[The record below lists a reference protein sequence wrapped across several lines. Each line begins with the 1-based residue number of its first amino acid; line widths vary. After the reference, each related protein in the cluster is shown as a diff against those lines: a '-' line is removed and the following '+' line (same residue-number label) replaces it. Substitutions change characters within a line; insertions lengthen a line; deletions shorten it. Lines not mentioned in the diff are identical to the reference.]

1 MAPRRAPK
9 PRRVREPIQVCL
21 NAGERAAL
29 DRLIG
34 TLDRPGAP
42 IDLAESF
49 DKYLL
54 AETHGFLLRR
64 LSVVGALAL
73 LEHQRVF
80 GPGLVWAD
88 PDLTQA
94 AVERWL
100 RRFRDRAFS
109 LTDAVSF
116 EVMRREGIRESFTFD
131 RYFQLAGFEILSPST
146 PTS

>member
-1 MAPRRAPK
+1 MA
-9 PRRVREPIQVCL
+9 
-21 NAGERAAL
+21 RAAVFVDSSAWVAL
-29 DRLIG
+29 LYRRDQAHARAVRSWKGLRAAG
-34 TLDRPGAP
+34 R
-42 IDLAESF
+42 
-49 DKYLL
+49 YLVTTNLVL

-64 LSVVGALAL
+64 LSVAGALAF

-88 PDLTQA
+88 PDLTDA

-100 RRFRDRAFS
+100 RRFRDQAFS

-131 RYFQLAGFEILSPST
+131 RHYQIAGFEMLSPST